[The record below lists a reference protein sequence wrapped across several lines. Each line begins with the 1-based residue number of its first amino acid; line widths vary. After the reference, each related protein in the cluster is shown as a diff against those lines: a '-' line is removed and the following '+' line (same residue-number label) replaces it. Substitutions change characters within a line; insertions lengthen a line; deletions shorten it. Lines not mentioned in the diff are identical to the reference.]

1 MKMKRTTVWIL
12 CALLLLSLVG
22 CSAQEKSS
30 FGSAAPDRNYA
41 NENITPEVENT
52 SNLPTGQKLI
62 QTVTM
67 TAETE
72 NLDPVLDEIDASIT
86 QLKGYVES
94 ANIQNGSAYNGETYR
109 RATMTVRIPSKDLDA
124 FLNKVEGVA
133 SIVSSQRQVEDVT
146 LNYVA
151 TESRIKA
158 LQAEEARLLELV
170 AKASSLSELL
180 TMEKRLTEVRTE
192 LEKVTSSLKA
202 MENKV
207 DYATIRLTISEVKV
221 VVEETP
227 EEKTP
232 WERIST
238 GFVDSL
244 AAVGNFFVELFV
256 FLIVALPYLVA
267 LAIVPVIVLVVLKIR
282 KNKRIKK
289 FQESQKKD

>member
-30 FGSAAPDRNYA
+30 FGSAAPDHNYA

-124 FLNKVEGVA
+124 FLSKVEAVA

-267 LAIVPVIVLVVLKIR
+267 LAIVPVIILVVLKIR

>member
-109 RATMTVRIPSKDLDA
+109 RATMTVRIPSKDLDT
-124 FLNKVEGVA
+124 FLSKVEGVA

>member
-1 MKMKRTTVWIL
+1 MKMKKIVVWAL
-12 CALLLLSLVG
+12 CVLLLLSFAG
-22 CSAQEKSS
+22 CSAQEKTTL
-30 FGSAAPDRNYA
+30 GSAVPDRNYA
-41 NENITPEVENT
+41 NESATPEVENT
-52 SNLPTGQKLI
+52 SGLPAGQMLI
-62 QTVTM
+62 QTVSM
-67 TAETE
+67 SLETE
-72 NLDPVLDEIDASIT
+72 NLDAVLDEIDASIA
-86 QLKGYVES
+86 QLGGYVEN

-109 RATMTVRIPSKDLDA
+109 RGTMTVRIPAKDLET
-124 FLNKVEGVA
+124 FLNTIEA
-133 SIVSSQRQVEDVT
+133 AANIVSSQRQVEDGT
-146 LNYVA
+146 LDYVA

-170 AKASSLSELL
+170 AKAANLSELL

-202 MENKV
+202 MENRV
-207 DYATIRLTISEVKV
+207 DSATIRLTVSEIKV
-221 VVEETP
+221 EVEEIP

-267 LAIVPVIVLVVLKIR
+267 LAIVPVIIIIVLKIR
-282 KNKRIKK
+282 KKKRIKK

>member
-22 CSAQEKSS
+22 CSVQEKSS
-30 FGSAAPDRNYA
+30 LGSAAPDRNYA

>member
-30 FGSAAPDRNYA
+30 FGSAAPDHNYA

-109 RATMTVRIPSKDLDA
+109 RATMTVRIPSKDLDT
-124 FLNKVEGVA
+124 FLSKVEGVA

-267 LAIVPVIVLVVLKIR
+267 LAIVPVIILVVLKIR

>member
-109 RATMTVRIPSKDLDA
+109 RATMTVRIPSKDLDT
-124 FLNKVEGVA
+124 FLNKVEGVS

>member
-41 NENITPEVENT
+41 NENVTPEVENT

>member
-207 DYATIRLTISEVKV
+207 DYATIHLSIHQVKV
-221 VVEETP
+221 YTEVEEQTV
-227 EEKTP
+227 
-232 WERIST
+232 WQRIGS
-238 GFVDSL
+238 GFKENLRDIGENAVDFFVWVVTYSPQL
-244 AAVGNFFVELFV
+244 LLWAVIAAV
-256 FLIVALPYLVA
+256 
-267 LAIVPVIVLVVLKIR
+267 VITV
-282 KNKRIKK
+282 IKK
-289 FQESQKKD
+289 KRQKRSVSTAPTDNDAQT

>member
-1 MKMKRTTVWIL
+1 MKMKTVIL
-12 CALLLLSLVG
+12 WTLCVLLLLGLVG
-22 CSAQEKSS
+22 CSAQMESVGSS
-30 FGSAAPDRNYA
+30 APDRNYA
-41 NENITPEVENT
+41 SENITPEVENT
-52 SNLPTGQKLI
+52 SNLPSGQKLI

-67 TAETE
+67 SVETE
-72 NLDPVLDEIDASIT
+72 NLDPVLDEIDASIA

-109 RATMTVRIPSKDLDA
+109 RATMTVRIPSKDLDT
-124 FLNKVEGVA
+124 FLSKVEDVA

-221 VVEETP
+221 VVEEVP

-232 WERIST
+232 WERISV
-238 GFVDSL
+238 GFVESL
-244 AAVGNFFVELFV
+244 EAVGNFFVELFV
-256 FLIVALPYLVA
+256 FLIVALPYLIA

-282 KNKRIKK
+282 KNKQIKK